1 MNIIT
6 IFILNIFDFFT
17 KKKILKKLNEIFLNK
32 KIDIFFD
39 VGAYHGD
46 VTFELIKNFEISKIY
61 AFEPNEESFAKLK
74 KKVDSK
80 DSYKKNGE
88 KMMEY
93 LNWTKE
99 EFKAFLLLYAAQTNF
114 IETQE
119 EIEYIESKFPNEIIN
134 RTRKEINKLNDYQKS
149 EIIVNQIKS
158 NEYVQSDLDEIL
170 LEIKELYKSDG
181 VFDSLEQSMFSMLEK
196 LLKVD

>member
-1 MNIIT
+1 MT
-6 IFILNIFDFFT
+6 
-17 KKKILKKLNEIFLNK
+17 E
-32 KIDIFFD
+32 
-39 VGAYHGD
+39 H
-46 VTFELIKNFEISKIY
+46 
-61 AFEPNEESFAKLK
+61 
-74 KKVDSK
+74 
-80 DSYKKNGE
+80 
-88 KMMEY
+88 

-99 EFKAFLLLYAAQTNF
+99 EFKAFLLLFAAQTNF

-158 NEYVQSDLDEIL
+158 NKYVQSDLDEIL

>member
-1 MNIIT
+1 MT
-6 IFILNIFDFFT
+6 
-17 KKKILKKLNEIFLNK
+17 E
-32 KIDIFFD
+32 
-39 VGAYHGD
+39 H
-46 VTFELIKNFEISKIY
+46 
-61 AFEPNEESFAKLK
+61 
-74 KKVDSK
+74 
-80 DSYKKNGE
+80 
-88 KMMEY
+88 

-99 EFKAFLLLYAAQTNF
+99 EFKVFLLLFAAQTNF

-181 VFDSLEQSMFSMLEK
+181 VFDSLEQSMLAMLEK

>member
-1 MNIIT
+1 MT
-6 IFILNIFDFFT
+6 
-17 KKKILKKLNEIFLNK
+17 E
-32 KIDIFFD
+32 
-39 VGAYHGD
+39 H
-46 VTFELIKNFEISKIY
+46 
-61 AFEPNEESFAKLK
+61 
-74 KKVDSK
+74 
-80 DSYKKNGE
+80 
-88 KMMEY
+88 

-99 EFKAFLLLYAAQTNF
+99 EFKAFLLLFAAQTNF

-134 RTRKEINKLNDYQKS
+134 RTRTEINKLNDYQKS

-158 NEYVQSDLDEIL
+158 NEYVQSDLDDIL

-181 VFDSLEQSMFSMLEK
+181 VFDSLEQSMFSMLKK

>member
-1 MNIIT
+1 MT
-6 IFILNIFDFFT
+6 
-17 KKKILKKLNEIFLNK
+17 E
-32 KIDIFFD
+32 
-39 VGAYHGD
+39 H
-46 VTFELIKNFEISKIY
+46 
-61 AFEPNEESFAKLK
+61 
-74 KKVDSK
+74 
-80 DSYKKNGE
+80 
-88 KMMEY
+88 

-99 EFKAFLLLYAAQTNF
+99 EFKAFLLLFAAKTNF

-181 VFDSLEQSMFSMLEK
+181 VFDSLEQSMLAMLEK

>member
-1 MNIIT
+1 MI
-6 IFILNIFDFFT
+6 
-17 KKKILKKLNEIFLNK
+17 E
-32 KIDIFFD
+32 
-39 VGAYHGD
+39 H
-46 VTFELIKNFEISKIY
+46 
-61 AFEPNEESFAKLK
+61 
-74 KKVDSK
+74 
-80 DSYKKNGE
+80 
-88 KMMEY
+88 

-99 EFKAFLLLYAAQTNF
+99 EFKAFLLFYAAQTNF

-181 VFDSLEQSMFSMLEK
+181 VFDSLEQSMFSMLK
-196 LLKVD
+196 NLLRVD

>member
-1 MNIIT
+1 MT
-6 IFILNIFDFFT
+6 
-17 KKKILKKLNEIFLNK
+17 E
-32 KIDIFFD
+32 
-39 VGAYHGD
+39 H
-46 VTFELIKNFEISKIY
+46 
-61 AFEPNEESFAKLK
+61 
-74 KKVDSK
+74 
-80 DSYKKNGE
+80 
-88 KMMEY
+88 

-99 EFKAFLLLYAAQTNF
+99 EFKAFLLLFAAQTNF

-149 EIIVNQIKS
+149 ELIVNQIKS

>member
-1 MNIIT
+1 MT
-6 IFILNIFDFFT
+6 
-17 KKKILKKLNEIFLNK
+17 E
-32 KIDIFFD
+32 
-39 VGAYHGD
+39 H
-46 VTFELIKNFEISKIY
+46 
-61 AFEPNEESFAKLK
+61 
-74 KKVDSK
+74 
-80 DSYKKNGE
+80 
-88 KMMEY
+88 

-99 EFKAFLLLYAAQTNF
+99 EFKAFLLLFAAQTNF

-149 EIIVNQIKS
+149 EIIVNQIKT

>member
-1 MNIIT
+1 MI
-6 IFILNIFDFFT
+6 
-17 KKKILKKLNEIFLNK
+17 E
-32 KIDIFFD
+32 
-39 VGAYHGD
+39 H
-46 VTFELIKNFEISKIY
+46 
-61 AFEPNEESFAKLK
+61 
-74 KKVDSK
+74 
-80 DSYKKNGE
+80 
-88 KMMEY
+88 

-99 EFKAFLLLYAAQTNF
+99 EFKAFLLLFAAQTNF

>member
-1 MNIIT
+1 MT
-6 IFILNIFDFFT
+6 
-17 KKKILKKLNEIFLNK
+17 
-32 KIDIFFD
+32 
-39 VGAYHGD
+39 
-46 VTFELIKNFEISKIY
+46 
-61 AFEPNEESFAKLK
+61 
-74 KKVDSK
+74 
-80 DSYKKNGE
+80 
-88 KMMEY
+88 EY

-181 VFDSLEQSMFSMLEK
+181 VFDSLEQSMLAMLEK

>member
-1 MNIIT
+1 MT
-6 IFILNIFDFFT
+6 
-17 KKKILKKLNEIFLNK
+17 E
-32 KIDIFFD
+32 
-39 VGAYHGD
+39 H
-46 VTFELIKNFEISKIY
+46 
-61 AFEPNEESFAKLK
+61 
-74 KKVDSK
+74 
-80 DSYKKNGE
+80 
-88 KMMEY
+88 

-99 EFKAFLLLYAAQTNF
+99 EFKVFLLLFAAQTNF

-158 NEYVQSDLDEIL
+158 NKYVQSDLDEIL
-170 LEIKELYKSDG
+170 VEIKELYKSDG
-181 VFDSLEQSMFSMLEK
+181 VFDSLEQSMLAMLEK

>member
-1 MNIIT
+1 MT
-6 IFILNIFDFFT
+6 
-17 KKKILKKLNEIFLNK
+17 E
-32 KIDIFFD
+32 
-39 VGAYHGD
+39 H
-46 VTFELIKNFEISKIY
+46 
-61 AFEPNEESFAKLK
+61 
-74 KKVDSK
+74 
-80 DSYKKNGE
+80 
-88 KMMEY
+88 

-99 EFKAFLLLYAAQTNF
+99 EFKAFLLFFAAQTNF

-170 LEIKELYKSDG
+170 VEIKELYKSDG

>member
-1 MNIIT
+1 MI
-6 IFILNIFDFFT
+6 
-17 KKKILKKLNEIFLNK
+17 E
-32 KIDIFFD
+32 
-39 VGAYHGD
+39 H
-46 VTFELIKNFEISKIY
+46 
-61 AFEPNEESFAKLK
+61 
-74 KKVDSK
+74 
-80 DSYKKNGE
+80 
-88 KMMEY
+88 

-114 IETQE
+114 FETKE
-119 EIEYIESKFPNEIIN
+119 EIEFIESRFPNEIIN
-134 RTRKEINKLNDYQKS
+134 KIRKEINKLNDYQKS

>member
-1 MNIIT
+1 MT
-6 IFILNIFDFFT
+6 
-17 KKKILKKLNEIFLNK
+17 E
-32 KIDIFFD
+32 
-39 VGAYHGD
+39 H
-46 VTFELIKNFEISKIY
+46 
-61 AFEPNEESFAKLK
+61 
-74 KKVDSK
+74 
-80 DSYKKNGE
+80 
-88 KMMEY
+88 

-99 EFKAFLLLYAAQTNF
+99 EFKAFLLLFAAQTNF

-119 EIEYIESKFPNEIIN
+119 EIEYIESKFPNEIIK

-158 NEYVQSDLDEIL
+158 NEYVQSDLDDIL

>member
-1 MNIIT
+1 MI
-6 IFILNIFDFFT
+6 
-17 KKKILKKLNEIFLNK
+17 E
-32 KIDIFFD
+32 
-39 VGAYHGD
+39 H
-46 VTFELIKNFEISKIY
+46 
-61 AFEPNEESFAKLK
+61 
-74 KKVDSK
+74 
-80 DSYKKNGE
+80 
-88 KMMEY
+88 

-114 IETQE
+114 VETQE
-119 EIEYIESKFPNEIIN
+119 EIEYIESKLPDEIIN
-134 RTRKEINKLNDYQKS
+134 KIRKEINKLNDYQKS

-196 LLKVD
+196 LLIVD

>member
-1 MNIIT
+1 MT
-6 IFILNIFDFFT
+6 Q
-17 KKKILKKLNEIFLNK
+17 
-32 KIDIFFD
+32 
-39 VGAYHGD
+39 H
-46 VTFELIKNFEISKIY
+46 
-61 AFEPNEESFAKLK
+61 
-74 KKVDSK
+74 
-80 DSYKKNGE
+80 
-88 KMMEY
+88 

-99 EFKAFLLLYAAQTNF
+99 EFKAFLLLFAAQTNF

-158 NEYVQSDLDEIL
+158 NEYVQCDLDEIL

>member
-1 MNIIT
+1 MT
-6 IFILNIFDFFT
+6 
-17 KKKILKKLNEIFLNK
+17 E
-32 KIDIFFD
+32 
-39 VGAYHGD
+39 H
-46 VTFELIKNFEISKIY
+46 
-61 AFEPNEESFAKLK
+61 
-74 KKVDSK
+74 
-80 DSYKKNGE
+80 
-88 KMMEY
+88 

-99 EFKAFLLLYAAQTNF
+99 EFKAFLLLFAAQTNF

-158 NEYVQSDLDEIL
+158 NEYVQSDLDDIL

>member
-1 MNIIT
+1 MT
-6 IFILNIFDFFT
+6 EHLNR
-17 KKKILKKLNEIFLNK
+17 
-32 KIDIFFD
+32 
-39 VGAYHGD
+39 
-46 VTFELIKNFEISKIY
+46 
-61 AFEPNEESFAKLK
+61 
-74 KKVDSK
+74 
-80 DSYKKNGE
+80 
-88 KMMEY
+88 
-93 LNWTKE
+93 TKE
-99 EFKAFLLLYAAQTNF
+99 EFKAFLLLFAAQTNF

>member
-1 MNIIT
+1 MI
-6 IFILNIFDFFT
+6 
-17 KKKILKKLNEIFLNK
+17 E
-32 KIDIFFD
+32 
-39 VGAYHGD
+39 H
-46 VTFELIKNFEISKIY
+46 
-61 AFEPNEESFAKLK
+61 
-74 KKVDSK
+74 
-80 DSYKKNGE
+80 
-88 KMMEY
+88 

-99 EFKAFLLLYAAQTNF
+99 EFKVFLLLYAAQTNF

-158 NEYVQSDLDEIL
+158 NHYVQSDLDKIL
-170 LEIKELYKSDG
+170 AEIKELYKSDG
-181 VFDSLEQSMFSMLEK
+181 VFDSLEQSMLAMLEK